1 MELLKRSKI
10 NVIYSQKLRYVFLG
24 LKIFIILLIVLLT
37 YNIKSFALD
46 EQILSEQASSLKINE
61 FTQEA
66 NKYTKELFPELD
78 ANELL
83 TSSIK
88 GEIDNQSLVKKILN
102 YFFAELAD
110 NIKSIGVILVI
121 IIVYSIL
128 KNISNNFENS
138 ASEIAFYAQYILIVT
153 IIMGSFLNILDMIR
167 ESLDTMIIFMQNLIP
182 ILITLMVATGNIVTS
197 SLAQPI
203 ILFCVQFISNIIGT
217 LILPIILIGTT
228 LSIVS
233 NISDKVQINKLSKL
247 LKSSTIWI
255 IGTILT
261 VFITLLSLEGTLS
274 SSVDGVTAKVAK
286 SAVSTFVPVVGKILG
301 DAVDS
306 VMGASNILKN
316 AVGVIGV
323 ISILSICIVPI
334 IKLAI
339 LTITFYIAS
348 SIVEPIA
355 DKRIIKL
362 LDTIGESY
370 KILLAIV
377 FSVSFIFIIG
387 TTIIVKL
394 GNISFTYR

>member
-1 MELLKRSKI
+1 MKYLRKYKVNTNTI
-10 NVIYSQKLRYVFLG
+10 NKLFLIMLIFSILIIYP
-24 LKIFIILLIVLLT
+24 T
-37 YNIKSFALD
+37 NSFALD
-46 EQILSEQASSLKINE
+46 EQILEEQASSLNIGQ
-61 FTQEA
+61 FTEEA
-66 NKYTKELFPELD
+66 NKYTKELFPELS

-88 GEIDNQSLVKKILN
+88 GEFDNQGLIKRIFN
-102 YFFAELAD
+102 YFFDELLE
-110 NIKSIGVILVI
+110 NIKSIGIILVVI
-121 IIVYSIL
+121 IIYSIL
-128 KNISNNFENS
+128 KNINNNFGSN

-153 IIMGSFLNILDMIR
+153 FVMNSFLSILDIVK
-167 ESLDTMIIFMQNLIP
+167 ESLNTTVTFMQNLVP

-197 SLAQPI
+197 ALAQPM
-203 ILFCVQFISNIIGT
+203 ILFCVQFISNIIT
-217 LILPIILIGTT
+217 NFILPVILIGTV
-228 LSIVS
+228 LSIIS
-233 NISDKVQINKLSKL
+233 NISDKVQINKLSSF
-247 LKSSTIWI
+247 LKSSSIWI
-255 IGTILT
+255 MGTILT
-261 VFITLLSLEGTLS
+261 IFITILSLEGSLS

-323 ISILSICIVPI
+323 ISILSICITPI

-339 LTITFYIAS
+339 LTITFYITS
-348 SIVEPIA
+348 SIVQPIA

-377 FSVSFIFIIG
+377 FLVSFIFIIRYYYCNKIG
-387 TTIIVKL
+387 KYKFFI
-394 GNISFTYR
+394 